1 MGDRRSGE
9 TCYKGPMDDIAQLE
23 VAGHS
28 EAAGHDPYQA
38 PGFTVIS
45 LDCEISAYAPDDGGD
60 DLPLF

>member
-1 MGDRRSGE
+1 
-9 TCYKGPMDDIAQLE
+9 MDDLTQLDDASQIE
-23 VAGHS
+23 AGQS
-28 EAAGHDPYQA
+28 DAGPSSYEP

>member
-1 MGDRRSGE
+1 
-9 TCYKGPMDDIAQLE
+9 MDELTQLDGVGTNGA
-23 VAGHS
+23 VALRY
-28 EAAGHDPYQA
+28 EA

>member
-1 MGDRRSGE
+1 
-9 TCYKGPMDDIAQLE
+9 MDDLVQLE
-23 VAGHS
+23 
-28 EAAGHDPYQA
+28 EADQTETATRAYEA